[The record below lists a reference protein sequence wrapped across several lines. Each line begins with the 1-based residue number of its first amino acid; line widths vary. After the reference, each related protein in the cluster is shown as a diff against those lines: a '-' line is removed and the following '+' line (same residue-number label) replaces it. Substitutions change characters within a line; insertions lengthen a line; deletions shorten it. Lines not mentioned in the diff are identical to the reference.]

1 MKNKVWIEG
10 DGATDS
16 YGIAFRFGKTTFT
29 VVDLTRYD
37 CDAIL
42 KTLRAEFNDL
52 REYFDSLSQSKK
64 KEEA

>member
-16 YGIAFRFGKTTFT
+16 YGIAFRFGKTTFM
-29 VVDLTRYD
+29 VVDLTRYE

-42 KTLRAEFNDL
+42 KTLRVEFDDL
-52 REYFDSLSQSKK
+52 KKYFDTLSQKVTK
-64 KEEA
+64 DE